1 MKSIFLTIT
10 LAILTVAAGYS
21 QKYNKAKNLYTQ
33 GKVNEAVTEIEGV
46 IKDPKQNTNSDVW
59 YLRAQIYS
67 NILKDESRSQDKEM
81 ARENIWESLE
91 KYFELEDKKDASK
104 RYLMLTLDNRQPL
117 VDLYTSHSADGA
129 AFYNAN
135 NFQDAL
141 KNFQKSLKVFELM
154 TEKGFIEDYT
164 MDTLTTLYAG
174 ISAEKAND
182 LDAAANYYSKLAD
195 AKATEEGFV
204 ELYKWLADHYY
215 KRKNDIA
222 TSTKY
227 LNLGREL
234 YPEEEFWDV
243 YELDMLREQEDKT
256 ALFNKYEEII
266 RNNPNDYLNKF
277 NYAVELYQ
285 IANNPDSAARPANA
299 KELLEKAK
307 EQLISS
313 LQDNPDF
320 PNSNLVLAQIYY
332 NEGVDIV
339 NENAKIRPAAGGRL
353 TAEQTKEKE
362 RLRELTNQK
371 YDQAKVY
378 LEKIE
383 QVLGSQGKLKG
394 QEKMIL
400 RDAYD
405 MLIIIYEQKRDKD
418 KANAYTE
425 KYNNVDKDH

>member
-1 MKSIFLTIT
+1 
-10 LAILTVAAGYS
+10 
-21 QKYNKAKNLYTQ
+21 
-33 GKVNEAVTEIEGV
+33 
-46 IKDPKQNTNSDVW
+46 
-59 YLRAQIYS
+59 
-67 NILKDESRSQDKEM
+67 
-81 ARENIWESLE
+81 
-91 KYFELEDKKDASK
+91 
-104 RYLMLTLDNRQPL
+104 
-117 VDLYTSHSADGA
+117 
-129 AFYNAN
+129 
-135 NFQDAL
+135 
-141 KNFQKSLKVFELM
+141 
-154 TEKGFIEDYT
+154 
-164 MDTLTTLYAG
+164 
-174 ISAEKAND
+174 
-182 LDAAANYYSKLAD
+182 
-195 AKATEEGFV
+195 
-204 ELYKWLADHYY
+204 
-215 KRKNDIA
+215 
-222 TSTKY
+222 
-227 LNLGREL
+227 
-234 YPEEEFWDV
+234 
-243 YELDMLREQEDKT
+243 MLREQEDKT